1 MKALALPLILVLAS
15 AGPARAQQAEK
26 PAPSVDQLEA
36 AVKRSPSDP
45 KLLVAL
51 GLAYWE
57 RNDYPR
63 ALTAFQRAVKVAPR
77 SAEAHNW
84 LGVALSEKSDFP
96 GAIAELRKAVELDPK
111 YGRAYTNL
119 GSVLARSGD
128 FTEAVAVFQKAL
140 TLEPNSVAAHLNLGM
155 ALREKGDVEAA
166 LGHLKKV
173 AAEDRDNASIQYEL
187 GQTLRQAGDLPAAI
201 AAFEK
206 AIEIDPELR
215 EGYYALGMAL
225 KQRSATTRKP
235 RVAGSSPADE
245 GFERAQTAVSQ
256 GDFKAAREHLTTALQ
271 RDDKHAGAHTL
282 LGFTLGQQ
290 GDLPAAVAHLE
301 RAIALAPESAD
312 AHYHLGVALWYRGS
326 KDEALKELRQSTDRD
341 PAMGAAHAFLGTA
354 LRDRGDFAGAQVSLQ
369 RAIALLPTSAA
380 VFVDL
385 GITYL
390 RTGRLDQGIGQL
402 EAGLNL
408 QLPSPPEPDWA
419 GAISTLRE
427 ALVKVP
433 DRPEAHNVL
442 GLMLGRTG
450 AASTIVAAQ
459 FRDAIRLR
467 PDFAEAYNHLGL
479 VLIQAGEDD
488 AGIAAL
494 REAIRIRPDYA
505 DAHANLGAALTTTD
519 AAEAVRELEKAVS
532 LAPASVK
539 AQFNLALAYGAVTGG
554 IAKEIEQLRKVVALA
569 PTFARA
575 HLALG
580 KALLQE
586 GKVPDAIDEL
596 NEAVKLE
603 PGRGESHY
611 QLGLALAR
619 AGRKDDAAA
628 ALRKGRE
635 LVAADDRTQNANLD
649 VAEGRA
655 ALEGGDLD
663 QAAAKFRHAIQL
675 VPELSEP
682 QRYLGLVLE
691 KKGDTPGAVAAYRKA
706 LELNP
711 ADLTAK
717 AGLERL
723 DRTAAEPAR
732 VEERTANPRPPVD
745 EPARVAEL
753 EGYIR
758 DGRYAAA
765 EPLLAEY
772 VKAHPRSSWGW
783 YALGYSQFAQQKI
796 GDSIKSLAKSLELDI
811 TNAEAHK
818 ILGRNL
824 MIIGRFDVAQAEFEQ
839 ALRYK
844 PDSAEACY
852 NLGKLFSIQDNWE
865 PAKKQFEAALRID
878 PTYLEAVDA
887 LGFALEALG
896 DDSGAL
902 AAYRKAIAL
911 NEERKGTFASPLV
924 NMSAYYNRTDD
935 PAKALEYADKALA
948 LDPRDDRAWFQKGR
962 ASERQGKLDEAV
974 TALTRAIS
982 TNPRAS
988 SYYYVL
994 AGVYRRMGRTDDS
1007 QKALDTFKR
1016 LEREASELE
1025 AQRRSGKDKGE

>member
-1 MKALALPLILVLAS
+1 MKAFALPLILVLAS
-15 AGPARAQQAEK
+15 AGPAPGQQAEK
-26 PAPSVDQLEA
+26 PAPSVAQLEA
-36 AVKRSPSDP
+36 AVKRRPSDP

-63 ALTAFQRAVKVAPR
+63 ALTAFQRAVKVAPG

-84 LGVALSEKSDFP
+84 LGVALSEKSDLP
-96 GAIAELRKAVELDPK
+96 GAIAELRKAVALDPK

-119 GSVLARSGD
+119 GSVLAKSGD

-173 AAEDRDNASIQYEL
+173 AAEDRGNASIQYEL

-225 KQRSATTRKP
+225 KQRSATARKS
-235 RVAGSSPADE
+235 RTAGSSPSPADE
-245 GFERAQTAVSQ
+245 WFERAQAAVSQ

-290 GDLPAAVAHLE
+290 GDLPAALTHLE

-312 AHYHLGVALWYRGS
+312 AHYNLGMALWYRGS
-326 KDEALKELRQSTDRD
+326 KDEALKELRHSIDRD

-354 LRDRGDFAGAQVSLQ
+354 LRDRGDFAGAQASLQ

-390 RTGRLDQGIGQL
+390 RTGKLDEGIGQL

-408 QLPSPPEPDWA
+408 QVPSPPEPDWA
-419 GAISTLRE
+419 GAISTLRQ
-427 ALVKVP
+427 ALVKAP

-450 AASTIVAAQ
+450 AASTNVAAQ

-467 PDFAEAYNHLGL
+467 PEYAEAHNNLGL
-479 VLIQAGEDD
+479 VLVQAGEDE
-488 AGIAAL
+488 AGVAAL
-494 REAIRIRPDYA
+494 REATRISPDYA
-505 DAHANLGAALTTTD
+505 DAHANLGAALAATD

-532 LAPASVK
+532 LAPGSVK
-539 AQFNLALAYGAVTGG
+539 AQFNLALAYGSASGG
-554 IAKEIEQLRKVVALA
+554 TAKEIEQLRKVVALA

-586 GKVPDAIDEL
+586 SKVPEAIDAL

-635 LVAADDRTQNANLD
+635 LVAADDRMQNANLD

-655 ALEGGDLD
+655 AFENGDLD
-663 QAAAKFRHAIQL
+663 QAATKFRHAIQL
-675 VPELSEP
+675 VPNLSEP
-682 QRYLGLVLE
+682 QRYLGMVLE
-691 KKGDTPGAVAAYRKA
+691 KKGDALAAIAAYRKA
-706 LELNP
+706 LDLNP
-711 ADLTAK
+711 ADLAAK
-717 AGLERL
+717 AGLDRL
-723 DRTAAEPAR
+723 SPAA
-732 VEERTANPRPPVD
+732 VD
-745 EPARVAEL
+745 APARVAEL

-758 DGRYAAA
+758 DGKYADV

-772 VKAHPRSSWGW
+772 VKEHQRSSWGW

-796 GDSIKSLAKSLELDI
+796 GDSIKSLAKSLELDV

-818 ILGRNL
+818 ILGRNM
-824 MIIGRFDVAQAEFEQ
+824 MIVGRFDVAQVEFEQ

-844 PDSAEACY
+844 PDSAEVCY

-865 PAKKQFEAALRID
+865 PARKQFEAALRID
-878 PTYLEAVDA
+878 PSYLEAVDA

-911 NEERKGTFASPLV
+911 NEERTGTFASPLV

-948 LDPRDDRAWFQKGR
+948 LDPRSDRAWFQKGR
-962 ASERQGKLDEAV
+962 ASERQGKLDDAV

-1007 QKALDTFKR
+1007 QKALETFKR
-1016 LEREASELE
+1016 LEREAGELE
-1025 AQRRSGKDKGE
+1025 AQRRGGKDKVE

>member
-1 MKALALPLILVLAS
+1 MKAFALPLILVLAS
-15 AGPARAQQAEK
+15 AGTAPGQPAEK
-26 PAPSVDQLEA
+26 PAPSVAQLEA
-36 AVKRSPSDP
+36 AVKRRPSDP
-45 KLLVAL
+45 KLFVAL

-63 ALTAFQRAVKVAPR
+63 ALTAFQRAVKVAPG

-84 LGVALSEKSDFP
+84 LGVALSEKSDLP
-96 GAIAELRKAVELDPK
+96 GAIAELRKAVALDPK

-119 GSVLARSGD
+119 GSVLAKSGD
-128 FTEAVAVFQKAL
+128 FTEAVAVFRKAL

-155 ALREKGDVEAA
+155 ALREKGDVEGA

-173 AAEDRDNASIQYEL
+173 AAEDRGNASIQYEL

-225 KQRSATTRKP
+225 KQRSATARKS
-235 RVAGSSPADE
+235 RTAGSSPSPADE
-245 GFERAQTAVSQ
+245 WFERAQAAVSQ

-290 GDLPAAVAHLE
+290 GDLPAALTHLE

-312 AHYHLGVALWYRGS
+312 AHYNLGMALWYRGS
-326 KDEALKELRQSTDRD
+326 KDEALKELRHSIDRD

-390 RTGRLDQGIGQL
+390 RTGKLDEGIGQL

-408 QLPSPPEPDWA
+408 QVPSPPEPDWT
-419 GAISTLRE
+419 GAISTLRQ
-427 ALVKVP
+427 ALVKAP

-450 AASTIVAAQ
+450 AASTSVAAQ

-467 PDFAEAYNHLGL
+467 PEYAEAHNNLGL
-479 VLIQAGEDD
+479 VLVQAGEDE
-488 AGIAAL
+488 AGVAAL
-494 REAIRIRPDYA
+494 REATRISPDYA
-505 DAHANLGAALTTTD
+505 DAHANLGAALTATD

-532 LAPASVK
+532 LAPGSVK
-539 AQFNLALAYGAVTGG
+539 AQFNLALAYGAASGG
-554 IAKEIEQLRKVVALA
+554 TAKEIEQLRKVVALA

-586 GKVPDAIDEL
+586 SKVPEAIDAL
-596 NEAVKLE
+596 SEAVKLE

-611 QLGLALAR
+611 QLGLALTR

-635 LVAADDRTQNANLD
+635 LVAADDRMQNANLD

-655 ALEGGDLD
+655 AFENGDLD
-663 QAAAKFRHAIQL
+663 QAATKFRHAIQL
-675 VPELSEP
+675 VPNLSEP

-691 KKGDTPGAVAAYRKA
+691 KKGDAPGAIAAYRKA
-706 LELNP
+706 LDLNP
-711 ADLTAK
+711 ADPAAK
-717 AGLERL
+717 AGLDRL
-723 DRTAAEPAR
+723 STSA
-732 VEERTANPRPPVD
+732 VD
-745 EPARVAEL
+745 APARVAEL

-758 DGRYAAA
+758 DGKYADV

-772 VKAHPRSSWGW
+772 VKEHQRSSWGW

-796 GDSIKSLAKSLELDI
+796 GDSIKSLAKSLELDV

-818 ILGRNL
+818 ILGRNM
-824 MIIGRFDVAQAEFEQ
+824 MIVGRFDVAQVEFEQ

-844 PDSAEACY
+844 PDSAEVCY

-865 PAKKQFEAALRID
+865 PARKQFEAALRID
-878 PTYLEAVDA
+878 PSYLEAVDA

-948 LDPRDDRAWFQKGR
+948 LDPRADRAWFQKGR
-962 ASERQGKLDEAV
+962 ASERQGKLDDAV

-1007 QKALDTFKR
+1007 QKALETFKR
-1016 LEREASELE
+1016 LEREAGELE
-1025 AQRRSGKDKGE
+1025 SQRRSGKDKGE

>member
-1 MKALALPLILVLAS
+1 MKALALTLLLVLAS
-15 AGPARAQQAEK
+15 AGPAPAQQAEK
-26 PAPSVDQLEA
+26 PAPSVGQLEA
-36 AVKRSPSDP
+36 AVKRRPSDP

-63 ALTAFQRAVKVAPR
+63 ALMAFQRAVKVAPR

-84 LGVALSEKSDFP
+84 LGVALSEKSDLP

-119 GSVLARSGD
+119 GSVLAKSGD
-128 FTEAVAVFQKAL
+128 FNEAVAVFQKAL
-140 TLEPNSVAAHLNLGM
+140 TLEPNKVAAHLNLGM

-173 AAEDRDNASIQYEL
+173 AAEDRGNASIQYEL
-187 GQTLRQAGDLPAAI
+187 GQTLRQTGDLPAAI

-225 KQRSATTRKP
+225 KQRSATARKTRT
-235 RVAGSSPADE
+235 AGSSPADE
-245 GFERAQTAVSQ
+245 WVERAQAAVSQ

-290 GDLPAAVAHLE
+290 GDLHAALPHLE
-301 RAIALAPESAD
+301 RAIALAPESAE
-312 AHYHLGVALWYRGS
+312 ARYNFGVALWYHGS
-326 KDEALKELRQSTDRD
+326 KDEALKELRQSIDRD

-390 RTGRLDQGIGQL
+390 RTGKLDEGIGQL

-408 QLPSPPEPDWA
+408 QVPSPPEPDWA
-419 GAISTLRE
+419 GAISTLRQ
-427 ALVKVP
+427 ALIKAP

-450 AASTIVAAQ
+450 AASTSVAAQ

-467 PDFAEAYNHLGL
+467 PDYAEAHNNLGL
-479 VLIQAGEDD
+479 VLVQAGEEE

-505 DAHANLGAALTTTD
+505 DAHANLGAVLTATD

-532 LAPASVK
+532 LAPGSVK
-539 AQFNLALAYGAVTGG
+539 AQFNLALAYGAASGG
-554 IAKEIEQLRKVVALA
+554 AAKEIEQLRKVVALA

-586 GKVPDAIDEL
+586 SKVPEAIDAL

-619 AGRKDDAAA
+619 IGRKDDAAA

-635 LVAADDRTQNANLD
+635 LVAADDRAQNANLD

-655 ALEGGDLD
+655 AFENGDLD
-663 QAAAKFRHAIQL
+663 QAATKFRHAIQL
-675 VPELSEP
+675 VPNLSEP
-682 QRYLGLVLE
+682 QRYLGMVLE
-691 KKGDTPGAVAAYRKA
+691 KKGDAPGALAAYRKA
-706 LELNP
+706 LDLNP
-711 ADLTAK
+711 ADLAAK
-717 AGLERL
+717 AGLDRL
-723 DRTAAEPAR
+723 SPAA
-732 VEERTANPRPPVD
+732 VD
-745 EPARVAEL
+745 APARVAEL
-753 EGYIR
+753 ESYIR
-758 DGRYAAA
+758 DGRYAGV

-772 VKAHPRSSWGW
+772 VKEHPRSSWGW

-796 GDSIKSLAKSLELDI
+796 GDSIKALAKSLELDI

-818 ILGRNL
+818 ILGRNM

-878 PTYLEAVDA
+878 PSYLEAIDG

-896 DDSGAL
+896 DDPGAL
-902 AAYRKAIAL
+902 AAYRKAAAL
-911 NEERKGTFASPLV
+911 NDARKGTFASPLV

-935 PAKALEYADKALA
+935 PATALEYADKALA
-948 LDPRDDRAWFQKGR
+948 LDPGSDRAWFQKGR
-962 ASERQGKLDEAV
+962 ASERQGKLDDAV

-1007 QKALDTFKR
+1007 QKALDTFRR
-1016 LEREASELE
+1016 LEREAGELD
-1025 AQRRSGKDKGE
+1025 AKRRSGKDKGE